1 MSTLQVNT
9 ISESTSG
16 SGVTID
22 GVKLKDNIVETD
34 TINEKTSTAGVTI
47 DGVLIKDGLVD
58 GKDVSAIT
66 QGVTDIDQWRWTSN
80 VSATEVLA
88 DSWARPNGT
97 LQGAY
102 IGSGMA
108 VDSSTGAWTFP
119 STGIWQIV
127 GTFYLHIQSTSAT
140 YLTMQSIATDDNFSS
155 EDIVDYA
162 VHFDDRNVARAT
174 VSNVMLVDIQNT
186 SNDKIKFK
194 FVEGSGTGQLEG
206 TTNENRTYIT
216 FTRIGDT

>member
-1 MSTLQVNT
+1 MSQLNV
-9 ISESTSG
+9 
-16 SGVTID
+16 
-22 GVKLKDNIVETD
+22 D
-34 TINEKTSTAGVTI
+34 TIGGQTGTEISIASGHTLAGTI
-47 DGVLIKDGLVD
+47 
-58 GKDVSAIT
+58 T
-66 QGVTDIDQWRWTSN
+66 EFDQWRWTSN
-80 VSATEVLA
+80 VTATEILA
-88 DSWARPNGT
+88 DSWARPTGT
-97 LQGAY
+97 LQGSY

-174 VSNVMLVDIQNT
+174 VSNVMLVDIQDT

-206 TTNENRTYIT
+206 TTDENRTYIT
-216 FTRIGDT
+216 FTRMGDT

>member
-1 MSTLQVNT
+1 MSSEIKVDT
-9 ISESTSG
+9 ISEKTAAN
-16 SGVTID
+16 GVTID
-22 GVKLKDNIVETD
+22 GVNLKDGNV
-34 TINEKTSTAGVTI
+34 
-47 DGVLIKDGLVD
+47 DGV
-58 GKDVSAIT
+58 DVSAIT
-66 QGVTDIDQWRWTSN
+66 QGITEMDQWRWTSN
-80 VSATEVLA
+80 VTATEILA

-97 LQGAY
+97 LQGVT

>member
-16 SGVTID
+16 S
-22 GVKLKDNIVETD
+22 
-34 TINEKTSTAGVTI
+34 GVTI

>member
-16 SGVTID
+16 S
-22 GVKLKDNIVETD
+22 
-34 TINEKTSTAGVTI
+34 GVTI

-206 TTNENRTYIT
+206 TTDENRTYIT

>member
-9 ISESTSG
+9 ISESTSA
-16 SGVTID
+16 S
-22 GVKLKDNIVETD
+22 
-34 TINEKTSTAGVTI
+34 GVTI

-119 STGIWQIV
+119 STGIWKV
-127 GTFYLHIQSTSAT
+127 EGTFYLHIQSTSAT
-140 YLTMQSIATDDNFSS
+140 YLTIKSISTDDNFSS
-155 EDIVDYA
+155 EDEIDFA

-174 VSNVMLVDIQNT
+174 VSNIMLLDIQNT
-186 SNDKIKFK
+186 TNDKIKFQ
-194 FVEGSGTGQLEG
+194 FVEGSGTGQMEG
-206 TTNENRTYIT
+206 TTSENRTYVT
-216 FTRIGDT
+216 FTRMGDT

>member
-34 TINEKTSTAGVTI
+34 TINEKTSAAGVTI